1 MGKASSSKKVQRAAR
16 AGGRVSSGQPRSLL
30 FPGIIALI
38 VVLGV
43 SLVFYAR
50 DQRLDED
57 LGGVPQLGDHIH
69 QAFGVNVCGEWL
81 PNIPEFE
88 STVGIHTHGDG
99 VIHIH
104 PFSQLGVGVNATLG
118 RFFEDAREEGGIDV
132 TISDDRLEYLDED
145 VEEGKTTC
153 EGVDDPQLVLAYW
166 PDASDTEAL
175 PELMTGDFN
184 ERRLTDNGGAI
195 TIWFGDPDA
204 EILKPPTAANLAE
217 LGAADGAST
226 LEDPE
231 TANTTTSVPGETAT
245 TAPGETT
252 TTAAGATTT
261 TTAG

>member
-1 MGKASSSKKVQRAAR
+1 M
-16 AGGRVSSGQPRSLL
+16 
-30 FPGIIALI
+30 
-38 VVLGV
+38 
-43 SLVFYAR
+43 
-50 DQRLDED
+50 
-57 LGGVPQLGDHIH
+57 
-69 QAFGVNVCGEWL
+69 
-81 PNIPEFE
+81 
-88 STVGIHTHGDG
+88 
-99 VIHIH
+99 
-104 PFSQLGVGVNATLG
+104 
-118 RFFEDAREEGGIDV
+118 
-132 TISDDRLEYLDED
+132 
-145 VEEGKTTC
+145 
-153 EGVDDPQLVLAYW
+153 LAYW
-166 PDASDTEAL
+166 PDVSDTSAL

-204 EILKPPTAANLAE
+204 EIPKPPTAANLAE